1 MDAPVPVGY
10 RSELLPQLPYWLQA
24 VAGGLEAGALL
35 FVDYGY
41 PRREFYAPERCDGTL
56 RAFHRHRVSGAVFAH
71 PGLQD
76 ITASVGFPA
85 LSEAC
90 HGAGISFATSR
101 SEACQLIGTDHQ
113 HPLGGPGGRG
123 TTAAATTSAL

>member
-41 PRREFYAPERCDGTL
+41 PRRKFYAPERSDGTL
-56 RAFHRHRVSGAVFAH
+56 RAFHRHRVSGDVFAH

-76 ITASVGFPA
+76 ITASVDF
-85 LSEAC
+85 
-90 HGAGISFATSR
+90 TR
-101 SEACQLIGTDHQ
+101 SEEH
-113 HPLGGPGGRG
+113 
-123 TTAAATTSAL
+123 TSELQSLMRISYAVFCLK